1 LKIGKS
7 TTKTPDRSNICPQNS
22 GVSINRSDPAVFGR
36 NARAFRTL
44 RGWSV
49 REFSQRA
56 GLSTK
61 TVVKIEGG
69 HACTVKTE
77 RKIADG
83 LNVYIGRLWDPN
95 LLVQAPQRVVRSDA
109 GRWFF
114 ASADDAAA
122 HHARVTRLGDEGERM
137 RADPSEVQDAGERH
151 RLGKA
156 GLSRGFVKTC
166 GGGISS
172 GFFQFNE
179 VELFG
184 RDETPADGSNYPYM
198 MICRTGG
205 LRIQIRG
212 ETYELK
218 EDESFVFDGNDAYWI
233 EPLTKDASI
242 CPPATF
248 YFLCLRL
255 LRV

>member
-1 LKIGKS
+1 MI
-7 TTKTPDRSNICPQNS
+7 
-22 GVSINRSDPAVFGR
+22 RSDPAIFGR

-44 RGWSV
+44 RGWTV
-49 REFSQRA
+49 REFSERT
-56 GLSTK
+56 GLSTR
-61 TVVKIEGG
+61 TIVKVERG
-69 HACTVKTE
+69 HACTVRTE

-83 LNVYIGRLWDPN
+83 LNVYVGRLWDPD
-95 LLVQAPQRVVRSDA
+95 LLVQAPQRVVKRDA

-122 HHARVTRLGDEGERM
+122 HHARATRGHLVEETERM
-137 RADPSEVQDAGERH
+137 RADPEEIQEAEERH

-156 GLSRGFVKTC
+156 GLSRAFVKTC

-184 RDETPADGSNYPYM
+184 RDVTPADGSNYPYV

-205 LRIQIRG
+205 LRIRIRG
-212 ETYELK
+212 ESHELL
-218 EDESFVFDGNDAYWI
+218 EGESIVFDGNDEYWL
-233 EPLTKDASI
+233 EPLTTNPAN
-242 CPPATF
+242 CPPATL

>member
-1 LKIGKS
+1 
-7 TTKTPDRSNICPQNS
+7 
-22 GVSINRSDPAVFGR
+22 VSINRSDPAVFGR

-49 REFSQRA
+49 REFAERA

-61 TVVKIEGG
+61 TIVKIEGG
-69 HACTVKTE
+69 QACTVRTE

-83 LNVYIGRLWDPN
+83 LNVYIGRLWDPD
-95 LLVQAPQRVVRSDA
+95 LLLQVPQRVIRADA

-114 ASADDAAA
+114 ASADDAAL
-122 HHARVTRLGDEGERM
+122 HHARVTRVHSGDEHERM
-137 RADPSEVQDAGERH
+137 RADPPEIQEAGERH

-156 GLSRGFVKTC
+156 GLARGFVKTC

-184 RDETPADGSNYPYM
+184 VDETPADGSNYPYV

-205 LRIQIRG
+205 LRMRIRG
-212 ETYELK
+212 ETYELR
-218 EDESFVFDGNDAYWI
+218 EGESMVFDGNDPYWI
-233 EPLTKDASI
+233 EPLVQDGSI

>member
-1 LKIGKS
+1 M
-7 TTKTPDRSNICPQNS
+7 
-22 GVSINRSDPAVFGR
+22 NRSDPGVFGR

-44 RGWSV
+44 RGWTV
-49 REFSQRA
+49 REFSERA

-61 TVVKIEGG
+61 TIVKIEAGN
-69 HACTVKTE
+69 ACTVKTE

-83 LNVYIGRLWDPN
+83 LNVYIGRLWDPD
-95 LLVQAPQRVVRSDA
+95 LLVQAPQRVIRSDA

-122 HHARVTRLGDEGERM
+122 HHARVTRVHVGDERM
-137 RADPSEVQDAGERH
+137 RADPDEIQEEAERH
-151 RLGKA
+151 RLGRA
-156 GLSRGFVKTC
+156 GLSRAFVKTC

-179 VELFG
+179 VEMFA
-184 RDETPADGSNYPYM
+184 RDVTPADGSNYPYV
-198 MICRTGG
+198 MICRSGG
-205 LRIQIRG
+205 LRVHIRG
-212 ETYELK
+212 ETHELVAG
-218 EDESFVFDGNDAYWI
+218 ESMVFDGNDEYWI
-233 EPLTKDASI
+233 EPLASDGLT

>member
-1 LKIGKS
+1 M
-7 TTKTPDRSNICPQNS
+7 
-22 GVSINRSDPAVFGR
+22 NRSDPAVFGR

-44 RGWSV
+44 RGWSI
-49 REFSQRA
+49 RDFSERA

-61 TVVKIEGG
+61 TIVKVESGN
-69 HACTVKTE
+69 ACTVKTE

-83 LNVYIGRLWDPN
+83 LNVYIGRLWDPD
-95 LLVQAPQRVVRSDA
+95 LLAQAPQRVIRSDA

-114 ASADDAAA
+114 AIGDDAAA
-122 HHARVTRLGDEGERM
+122 HHARVSRAQVGEEGERM
-137 RADPSEVQDAGERH
+137 RADPEEIQETAERH
-151 RLGKA
+151 RLGRA
-156 GLSRGFVKTC
+156 GLARVFVKTC

-184 RDETPADGSNYPYM
+184 LDETPADGSNFPYM
-198 MICRTGG
+198 LICRTGG
-205 LRIQIRG
+205 LRMHIRG
-212 ETYELK
+212 ETYELNAG
-218 EDESFVFDGNDAYWI
+218 ESMVFDGNDPYSV
-233 EPLTKDASI
+233 EPLAKDGSI